1 MWLEELNAVDKMKV
15 LKDKLNIFIWS
26 ASQIG
31 IINVFLNNLMIWSE
45 QLKKNH
51 LTMADERWWNNK
63 GLYGK
68 ILLWSDVVARGNDQL
83 FGHSH

>member
-1 MWLEELNAVDKMKV
+1 MWLEELNAGDRMKV

-45 QLKKNH
+45 QLKKKKSPN
-51 LTMADERWWNNK
+51 
-63 GLYGK
+63 YGG
-68 ILLWSDVVARGNDQL
+68 WAVVE
-83 FGHSH
+83 